1 MMTRYCTQP
10 IPEHGNMGVCGLRVD
25 ATGRCPD
32 ADAPT
37 HQVKPTAQTH
47 DFWPYAG
54 GVCRLLVERP
64 DGRHEECGE
73 PVKSPVHDPAAY
85 LAYAEELRVEL
96 RKWQTPGVSL
106 EDLVVEYGDVRRNLA
121 IAYREVAAL
130 GFIDASAEK
139 YTAIVLRIGEIRRLC
154 AEQMSRP
161 GHPST
166 RRIDAAQILRILDGG
181 E

>member
-37 HQVKPTAQTH
+37 HQAKPTAQTH

-85 LAYAEELRVEL
+85 LAYAEELRIEL
-96 RKWQTPGVSL
+96 RKWSAPRVSL
-106 EDLVVEYGDVRRNLA
+106 EDLVAEYGQTRQNLGNA
-121 IAYREVAAL
+121 FGAL
-130 GFIDASAEK
+130 GALAVLGLTDASAEK
-139 YTAIVLRIGEIRRLC
+139 HARIAERLAYIRRLC
-154 AEQMSRP
+154 AGIP
-161 GHPST
+161 AGVP
-166 RRIDAAQILRILDGG
+166 AQILRILDGG

>member
-47 DFWPYAG
+47 DYQAAPVSDDGTCWLP
-54 GVCRLLVERP
+54 VKRP
-64 DGRHEECGE
+64 DSSTQLCGE
-73 PVKSPVHDPAAY
+73 PIKSPVHDPAAY

-96 RKWQTPGVSL
+96 RKWSAPRVSL
-106 EDLVVEYGDVRRNLA
+106 EDLVAEYGQTRQNLGRA
-121 IAYREVAAL
+121 FGAL
-130 GFIDASAEK
+130 TMLELMDASTEKHARIAERLA
-139 YTAIVLRIGEIRRLC
+139 YIRRLC
-154 AEQMSRP
+154 AGIP
-161 GHPST
+161 AGVP
-166 RRIDAAQILRILDGG
+166 AQILRILDGG